1 MSSRLYAIGVGPGD
15 PELLTRKAE
24 RILRSVPVICS
35 PTGAV
40 DAAILNLLAR
50 AEREAEAQAF
60 TRELDRFVMRAAA
73 YLGDS

>member
-1 MSSRLYAIGVGPGD
+1 VALA
-15 PELLTRKAE
+15 
-24 RILRSVPVICS
+24 
-35 PTGAV
+35 GAV

-60 TRELDRFVMRAAA
+60 TRELDRFVLRAAA